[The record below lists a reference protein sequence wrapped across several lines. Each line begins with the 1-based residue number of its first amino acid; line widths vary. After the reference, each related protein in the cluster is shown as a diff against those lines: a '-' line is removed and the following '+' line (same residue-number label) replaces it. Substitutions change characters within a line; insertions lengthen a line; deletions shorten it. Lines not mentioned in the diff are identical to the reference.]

1 MNEINVFEKCLQDIP
16 HVYIDPTSYP
26 ETAPRNG
33 PKFSTNVASL
43 RGGKLAKNF

>member
-1 MNEINVFEKCLQDIP
+1 MNVIYFFEKCLQDVP

-26 ETAPRNG
+26 ETAPKNG

-43 RGGKLAKNF
+43 RGGKLVKNF